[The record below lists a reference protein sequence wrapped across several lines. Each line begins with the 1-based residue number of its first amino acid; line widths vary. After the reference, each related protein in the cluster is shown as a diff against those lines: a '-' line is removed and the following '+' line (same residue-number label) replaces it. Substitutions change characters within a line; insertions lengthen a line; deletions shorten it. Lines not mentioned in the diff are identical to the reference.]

1 MHELNV
7 MLQVVDEVEQIASAN
22 QIPKVSAI
30 VLDVGE
36 LCSIIPS
43 FMIDYFP
50 LMIEDKPM
58 FEDCKLI
65 IERSEGIGKCKTCGA
80 DYNVVQNGGFCPVCH
95 EYEKEVLSG
104 RDFLIK
110 EIQILWE

>member
-30 VLDVGE
+30 VLEVGE

-43 FMIDYFP
+43 VNP
-50 LMIEDKPM
+50 
-58 FEDCKLI
+58 
-65 IERSEGIGKCKTCGA
+65 
-80 DYNVVQNGGFCPVCH
+80 N
-95 EYEKEVLSG
+95 
-104 RDFLIK
+104 
-110 EIQILWE
+110 